1 MNTLVQLLAVYTDPE
16 SNNAER
22 YRQTDRRTDDL
33 MMPVVC
39 RAGQYDGLKGWIG
52 RYYTKVIMSIGL
64 RFGQPGKSAVIN

>member
-39 RAGQYDGLKGWIG
+39 RAGQYDGLKG
-52 RYYTKVIMSIGL
+52 
-64 RFGQPGKSAVIN
+64 

>member
-1 MNTLVQLLAVYTDPE
+1 MRFVAKRYVLQQNSASEWTKKSLLAMNTLVQLLAVYTDPE

-39 RAGQYDGLKGWIG
+39 RAGQYDGLKG
-52 RYYTKVIMSIGL
+52 
-64 RFGQPGKSAVIN
+64 